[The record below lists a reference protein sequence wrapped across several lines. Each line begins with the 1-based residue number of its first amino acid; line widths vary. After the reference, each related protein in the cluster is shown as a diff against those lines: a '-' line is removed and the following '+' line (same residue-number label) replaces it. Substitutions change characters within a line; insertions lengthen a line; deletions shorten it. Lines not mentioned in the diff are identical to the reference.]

1 MQCKC
6 FSHTQCSKLGALF
19 FQEISHPGI
28 RIQRFWLMMPKPPFP
43 PQVPLEP
50 HFKGEWWARL
60 AGLSGLSFNHKWD
73 PLPTPSLSFSP
84 SSPLSINLPH
94 STPLPSLSP
103 SVGKGNCCIS
113 VILVLPPPPPSPH
126 QTLLHLP
133 FLPLCFSSP
142 SLIGGIS
149 STGVTLLSSLRS
161 RRVLFCP
168 REGEMERWGGLLER
182 VER

>member
-113 VILVLPPPPPSPH
+113 VILVLPPPPPPP
-126 QTLLHLP
+126 TK
-133 FLPLCFSSP
+133 P
-142 SLIGGIS
+142 SF
-149 STGVTLLSSLRS
+149 TF
-161 RRVLFCP
+161 LFCLYAFP
-168 REGEMERWGGLLER
+168 AHHWSGASVPPGWLSCRHLGAAESSSVREKERWKDGEGCWR
-182 VER
+182 G